1 MPLLESLKQYG
12 SHIPLSRDATTEFDT
27 AVGVQRRT
35 ANRLVDRDN
44 PYVRAWLDTFPETE
58 GADYNTLVGGKKFTG
73 YDKYPGRA
81 SDAYQI
87 TGDTYKDI
95 APKLGKT
102 DFSPLTQDLIAI
114 QNLADKGTLEQI
126 LRGASSGDTLVR
138 VPGTH
143 YLSIRPRGTLRA

>member
-1 MPLLESLKQYG
+1 
-12 SHIPLSRDATTEFDT
+12 
-27 AVGVQRRT
+27 
-35 ANRLVDRDN
+35 
-44 PYVRAWLDTFPETE
+44 
-58 GADYNTLVGGKKFTG
+58 YNTLVGGKKFTG

-114 QNLADKGTLEQI
+114 QNLADKGALEQI
-126 LRGASSGDTLVR
+126 LRGASSGDTLLEFRGHTTR